1 MEKKQVELTGKVS
14 RKVYQTDFQGE
25 LVCLVY
31 LTEISGAGA
40 LQEAGF
46 SMPEGVRVYVDR
58 EPAWGSTIVV
68 KGKLRNYREP
78 TNPGEFDA
86 RLYYETMGLQFDLT
100 KAVIL
105 RESISYDKRKEWLW
119 HLRGHL
125 AGELRHYLT
134 EEDSSV
140 VCTMLLGEKSTLDTQ
155 TKDLFKRNG
164 VIHILTVSGLH
175 ISILGMGLY
184 RLFRRAFLPVLP
196 AVLLSM
202 SVMLAYGA
210 MVGPGASSFR
220 ALFMFGMHL
229 LANVCGR
236 TYDLLTALALAAV
249 LLLFQEP
256 LYLYNSGYLFSFAS
270 VFAIGAILPQFTVAK
285 WMQGFTSGV
294 VIFLVTFPVHL
305 WFYFE
310 YPFISMFLNLIIIP
324 LMSVLLK
331 SGVFLIFSACL
342 VPFIGELLASL
353 AAIPVHWILWF
364 YRLLC
369 QAGDSFS
376 WFSEVVGRPSVLQ
389 VVFYYVI
396 LLAVWQLWQH
406 RKEFTGGA
414 RFAWFCLAVMILTF
428 RPPEGLK
435 VVFLDVGQGDGIYVA
450 TEDGHRYLF
459 DGGSTS
465 RSNIGRNVLVPFLK
479 QEGVGELDCVFL
491 SHPDEDH
498 ISGVLEML
506 EGETELGIRIKAVAL
521 PDIADGAKEDSYR
534 KLEQA
539 VLAAGCKIFYLS
551 DGMILQNGRLTIR
564 CVNPVKGAYIRE
576 ANEYSACFLLEQ
588 EGVQVLLTGDITGES
603 EQRMWQEILKY
614 LHRDSGVLLW
624 KIAHHGSRF
633 STPQEF
639 LSDAQPDVAV
649 ISCGAGNSY
658 GHPHEELLQR
668 LGTTSARIYRTDHHG
683 AIIMEVWRGKVRCRS
698 FLKGSSW
705 LYVEEAVEANAGGFV
720 CGGSSGG
727 GMPIEV
733 AARQHLWAEQT

>member
-1 MEKKQVELTGKVS
+1 MRRPLCLVCLLILGMYFLYGQCRPFSFPDYSAMEKKQVELTGKVGQ
-14 RKVYQTDFQGE
+14 KIYQTDFQGE
-25 LVCLVY
+25 VVCLVY

-40 LQEAGF
+40 LLEAGF
-46 SMPEGVRVYVDR
+46 SPPEGVRVYVDR

-68 KGKLRNYREP
+68 KGKLRTYREP
-78 TNPGEFDA
+78 SNPGEFDA
-86 RLYYETMGLQFDLT
+86 RLYYQTLGLQFDLT

-105 RESISYDKRKEWLW
+105 RESVSYDKPREWLW

-125 AGELRHYLT
+125 AEQLRHYLT

-140 VCTMLLGEKSTLDTQ
+140 VCTMLLGEKSTLDAQ

-175 ISILGMGLY
+175 ISILGMGMY
-184 RLFRRAFLPVLP
+184 RFFRRAFLPVLP
-196 AVLLSM
+196 AALLSM
-202 SVMLAYGA
+202 AVMLAYGA

-270 VFAIGAILPQFTVAK
+270 VFAIGAILPQFTTAK

-294 VIFLVTFPVHL
+294 VIFLVTFPIHL

-310 YPFISMFLNLIIIP
+310 YPFISIFLNLIIIP
-324 LMSVLLK
+324 LMGVLLK
-331 SGVFLIFSACL
+331 GAAFLLFSACL
-342 VPFIGELLASL
+342 VPFIGETLASL
-353 AAIPVHWILWF
+353 ATIPVHWILWL

-369 QAGDSFS
+369 RAGDSLS
-376 WFSEVVGRPSVLQ
+376 WFNEVVGRPSGLQ
-389 VVFYYVI
+389 VFFYYVI
-396 LLAVWQLWQH
+396 LLTVWQLWQH

-414 RFAWFCLAVMILTF
+414 RFAWFCLAVMILAF
-428 RPPEGLK
+428 RPSEGMK

-450 TEDGHRYLF
+450 AEDGHRYLF

-465 RSNIGRNVLVPFLK
+465 RSNIGKNVLVPFLK

-521 PDIADGAKEDSYR
+521 PDIADGAREESYR
-534 KLEQA
+534 KLEQTA
-539 VLAAGCKIFYLS
+539 LAAGCKVLYLS
-551 DGMILQNGRLTIR
+551 NGMVLQNGRLTIR
-564 CVNPVKGAYIRE
+564 CVNPVKGTYIRE
-576 ANEYSACFLLEQ
+576 PNEYSACFLLEQ
-588 EGVQVLLTGDITGES
+588 EGFRMLLTGDITGES
-603 EQRMWQEILKY
+603 EQRMWQEIQPY
-614 LHRDSGVLLW
+614 LDSESGFMVW

-639 LSDAQPDVAV
+639 LRDVKPDVAV
-649 ISCGAGNSY
+649 ISCGSDNSY

-668 LGTTSARIYRTDHHG
+668 LEATPARIYRTDYHG
-683 AIIMEVWRGKVRCRS
+683 AITVEVRRGRVRCRS
-698 FLKGSSW
+698 FL
-705 LYVEEAVEANAGGFV
+705 E
-720 CGGSSGG
+720 
-727 GMPIEV
+727 
-733 AARQHLWAEQT
+733 